1 MTCRVHTVF
10 DDPTCIYCNS
20 VATRRAAQESAKA
33 QKQMLDM
40 HQRAARA
47 QRRTTS
53 AAKSEVRR
61 QESIEWSQQQKQKK
75 QAKSAATKAARQ
87 AQGGGL
93 LPNEK
98 LKIAAVLLLLWG
110 TGVVVG
116 YQDRNWFV
124 VIAFLAVGVG
134 VGYLALKRV
143 TRRKRQRD
151 RGD

>member
-1 MTCRVHTVF
+1 MF
-10 DDPTCIYCNS
+10 DDPTCFYCNS

-33 QKQMLDM
+33 DKQMLDM

-110 TGVVVG
+110 TGIVVG

-134 VGYLALKRV
+134 VGYLAIRRV
-143 TRRKRQRD
+143 SRRKGQQN
-151 RGD
+151 RGT